1 MRFLVVDDSAVDRR
15 LLTSMLEDLGHQA
28 DNCHTPEGA
37 LDKVTCGAY
46 DAVFLDIVMPGQD
59 GYKFLRS
66 LRANPP
72 TASQR
77 VILYSNKKTPLEVN
91 YGLQRAGANH
101 YLTKPVTRESLTA
114 VLTKI

>member
-1 MRFLVVDDSAVDRR
+1 MRFLVIDDSAVDRR

-28 DNCHTPEGA
+28 DNCEHPEGA
-37 LDKVTCGAY
+37 LDKVTSGAY

-59 GYKFLRS
+59 GYKLLRS

-72 TASQR
+72 TARQR

-114 VLTKI
+114 VLTQI